1 MRIRLT
7 ESQIERIKSITEGN
21 DDRYNREVK
30 VKSYHSNVTY
40 KGQEIN
46 DIVGDAMRLS
56 YDIDIEAR
64 SWGIK
69 SISLYGVT
77 GPSDYQMEDEFYIS
91 EFDTNTETIGV
102 KLDWSR
108 LEINKDS
115 SQGIVTI
122 GDTLEINLANDSDGN
137 IFVRSMTLDVF
148 AP

>member
-21 DDRYNREVK
+21 DDRYNRGVK
-30 VKSYHSNVTY
+30 VKFYHSNVTY

-77 GPSDYQMEDEFYIS
+77 GPSDYKMEVEFYIS
-91 EFDTNTETIGV
+91 EFDTNIETIGI
-102 KLDWSR
+102 KLDWSK
-108 LEINKDS
+108 LEVNKDS
-115 SQGIVTI
+115 SQEMVTI
-122 GDTLEINLANDSDGN
+122 GDTLEITLANDADGN

>member
-1 MRIRLT
+1 MRIILT

-30 VKSYHSNVTY
+30 VKFYHSNVTY

-69 SISLYGVT
+69 SISLYGVI
-77 GPSDYQMEDEFYIS
+77 GPSDYQMEVEFYIS